1 MAFTDQQARLLKA
14 KLDAQHVKTRKANGT
29 TLHYIEGWHVIA
41 EANRIFGY
49 DAWDRRTLATK
60 CVWTGT
66 TDQSFLA
73 SYTAKVRIRVRA
85 GDVTIVRE
93 GSGTGEGRA
102 ATPGQAHDIALK
114 TAETDATK
122 RALATFGNVF
132 GLALYDREQAGVRQH
147 KAKLAATTPTG
158 PWVMRSD
165 AGIDRERFAKP
176 RDFLRSLR
184 EAMTKARD
192 IEALFNTWEKNVA
205 TVRELNAS
213 RDKLGLEPG
222 FAPDLVTHL
231 KSCAVALVKPSS
243 DASEAQVDD
252 AVNSSPRS
260 KSTPKIDKSML
271 AIGEIKRIRSKEHL
285 RFVAHQPCVI
295 CGRIPS
301 HAHHVRYAQ
310 QRGLGL
316 KVSDEFT
323 VPLCAIH
330 HHENHTTGNERRW
343 WEERKIDP
351 LEIARALWRESR
363 MPLTT
368 PADAPSEHESPS
380 QDVDGDEARRSPA
393 SSSGVST
400 NE

>member
-1 MAFTDQQARLLKA
+1 M
-14 KLDAQHVKTRKANGT
+14 
-29 TLHYIEGWHVIA
+29 
-41 EANRIFGY
+41 
-49 DAWDRRTLATK
+49 
-60 CVWTGT
+60 
-66 TDQSFLA
+66 
-73 SYTAKVRIRVRA
+73 RIRVRA

-93 GSGTGEGRA
+93 GSGSGEGRA

-114 TAETDATK
+114 SAETDATK

-147 KAKLAATTPTG
+147 KAKPASTQPAAG

-165 AGIDRERFAKP
+165 AGMDREQFAKP

-192 IEALFNTWEKNVA
+192 IECLFNTWEKNVA
-205 TVRELNAS
+205 TVRELNAA
-213 RDKLGLEPG
+213 RERLGLEPG
-222 FAPDLVTHL
+222 FAPGLVTHL

-243 DASEAQVDD
+243 PASELTAQPDHTAD
-252 AVNSSPRS
+252 AHAGNKDRAR
-260 KSTPKIDKSML
+260 IDKSML
-271 AIGEIKRIRSKEHL
+271 AVGEIKRIRSKEHL
-285 RFVAHQPCVI
+285 RFVARQPCVI
-295 CGRIPS
+295 CGRTPS

-310 QRGLGL
+310 PRGLGL

-343 WEERKIDP
+343 WQERKIDP
-351 LEIARALWRESR
+351 LEIAGALWRESR
-363 MPLTT
+363 VPVPS
-368 PADAPSEHESPS
+368 PADTPGQDESPS
-380 QDVDGDEARRSPA
+380 HDVDEDEARRSSA
-393 SSSGVST
+393 SSSGASP